1 MARTTPRPPP
11 TAPHTLQP
19 LGRHGPLCGETLWAA
34 SPHYRPSTT
43 LDAVVPLPLPI
54 RRGRKRPWP
63 PVHRPSRPEAEGRL
77 AVPTPALGLDG
88 IACVGTRRAA
98 PHRRLPESHPPLCHR
113 GMAVA
118 PRTVTPLL
126 ARSAAR
132 RTRSRTAPARLQW
145 LPHAPG
151 RGILARDGLPPDVG
165 HAGLWG
171 LRDCLCGAVLRA
183 RRGLAAPHP
192 ARAVRLRTVR
202 HSVPGPLVGSL
213 SDGHRSRRGA
223 VAAVCPDVPHPLGH
237 FPALREAATP
247 LYAADRQA
255 KHALPKRGRGG
266 RPRERRRA
274 GRRDPDAEGGRGDWA
289 AVRRALTAAG
299 RPPLDAAGRT
309 LHDRLSA
316 LTARRERGDNRG
328 PCPRHC
334 GG

>member
-1 MARTTPRPPP
+1 
-11 TAPHTLQP
+11 
-19 LGRHGPLCGETLWAA
+19 
-34 SPHYRPSTT
+34 
-43 LDAVVPLPLPI
+43 
-54 RRGRKRPWP
+54 
-63 PVHRPSRPEAEGRL
+63 
-77 AVPTPALGLDG
+77 
-88 IACVGTRRAA
+88 
-98 PHRRLPESHPPLCHR
+98 
-113 GMAVA
+113 
-118 PRTVTPLL
+118 
-126 ARSAAR
+126 
-132 RTRSRTAPARLQW
+132 
-145 LPHAPG
+145 
-151 RGILARDGLPPDVG
+151 
-165 HAGLWG
+165 
-171 LRDCLCGAVLRA
+171 
-183 RRGLAAPHP
+183 
-192 ARAVRLRTVR
+192 
-202 HSVPGPLVGSL
+202 VPGPLVGSL